1 MNKIIYRRNDYIH
14 KYQNMSITF
23 STCWYN
29 FKAKFTSSVYE
40 NWMHNM
46 LSTVNNYNLVVY
58 TDWDGYNTIQK
69 YLHSK
74 IKVVIKPYESFH
86 TFPYEQTWI
95 QNQSKN
101 ILLKDRVDWRV
112 NMLWSEK
119 IAFVKETIEK
129 KFFDTEYYGWCD
141 IGYFRGRR
149 NDLSTDLLVNWPS
162 PDKVSVLNK
171 DKIHYAM
178 VNNNNQQ
185 IDHLFRLINRK
196 NNDGL
201 PMEEIPMNQI
211 SVAGGFFILHKDRID
226 WWHNTYYTK
235 LKLYFEH
242 NRLVKDDQIIIIDCI
257 LSDIN
262 KFCLWRESDPHYDNW
277 FLFQRS
283 LL

>member
-1 MNKIIYRRNDYIH
+1 
-14 KYQNMSITF
+14 MSITL

-46 LSTVNNYNLVVY
+46 LSNVNNYNLVVY
-58 TDWDGYNTIQK
+58 TDWDGYKMIQK

-74 IKVVIKPYESFH
+74 IKVVVKPYESFH

-95 QNQSKN
+95 QNQSRN

-129 KFFDTEYYGWCD
+129 KYFETEYYGWCD
-141 IGYFRGRR
+141 IGYFRGRQ
-149 NDLSTDLLVNWPS
+149 NDVRTDLLVNWPS
-162 PDKVSVLNK
+162 PDKVSALNK

-178 VNNNNQQ
+178 VNNNAQQ
-185 IDHLFRLINRK
+185 IDHLVRLINRK

-201 PMEEIPMNQI
+201 PMEEIPMNQV

-226 WWHNTYYTK
+226 WWHTTYYTK
-235 LKLYFEH
+235 LKLYFEQ

-262 KFCLWRESDPHYDNW
+262 KFCLWRETDPRYDNW

-283 LL
+283 IL